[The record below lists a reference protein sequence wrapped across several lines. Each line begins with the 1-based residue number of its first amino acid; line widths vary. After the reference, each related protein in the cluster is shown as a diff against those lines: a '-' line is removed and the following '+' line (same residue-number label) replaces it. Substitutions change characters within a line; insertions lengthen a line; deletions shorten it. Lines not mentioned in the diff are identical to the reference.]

1 MAALAAF
8 QMLVLRSQHL
18 RKSAPRAF
26 VLAMRACECALTT
39 RTGFAAPGTRQLT
52 GFVLRRRLNRL
63 RSVSFRTPDDI
74 SAMRTGKPSLPFW
87 RLAVY
92 VPLPFPAAS
101 RTRQRVCGVVPLQRV
116 PAAEAPGLLR
126 QRTRTFRPRSGSTT
140 GRARKTP
147 GSRLLG
153 FSGLELP
160 AAYRAMDNGS
170 TFVAGDFS
178 TQGAMKRQH
187 ILRAGKEAPSDL
199 EDEVIVVDAPPIQ
212 HIQSANTP
220 RFNSRRGHFSN
231 GGPPRVST

>member
-26 VLAMRACECALTT
+26 VLAMRACECTLTT

-74 SAMRTGKPSLPFW
+74 SAMRTGKPGLPFW

-101 RTRQRVCGVVPLQRV
+101 RTRQRVSGIMPIQLI
-116 PAAEAPGLLR
+116 PTAEAPGLLR
-126 QRTRTFRPRSGSTT
+126 QRTRTFRPRSGSAA
-140 GRARKTP
+140 GRTRKTP
-147 GSRLLG
+147 GSRLLD
-153 FSGLELP
+153 FSGLKLP

-170 TFVAGDFS
+170 TLVARDFS
-178 TQGAMKRQH
+178 TEGAMKRQH
-187 ILRAGKEAPSDL
+187 ILTACKKPQANL
-199 EDEVIVVDAPPIQ
+199 VDEVIVVDALPIQ
-212 HIQSANTP
+212 HIQPANTP
-220 RFNSRRGHFSN
+220 RSNSRRGHVRLRLSQ
-231 GGPPRVST
+231 PP